1 MDLHML
7 SAASQPDRRRRRSQL
22 ILWLSLWAFLTL
34 VGSALHWSSWIG
46 PSQEPPIVTFLSS
59 SGFKPLSNL
68 SSVLAAPGWI
78 LSTLVLGRLHSSSLL
93 VTLVAHAFA
102 WFAWLSLIAFAV
114 ELWRVLA
121 RLATR
126 PRAAEPATAAS
137 PNGSP
142 TPPGPASLSRRRLL
156 IDAAFVTGAFSSSSA
171 LGYATLVEPFAIGV
185 AHYRVPIR
193 GLDQRLDGLRIVQIG
208 DTHLGPRVR
217 SEFIERA
224 LAEALALKPD
234 VFALVGDYIH
244 AGRRQI
250 EPAARLFRPLIASG
264 IPVVGVMGNHDWY
277 ASGPES
283 AAALRAV
290 GVNMLDNDRLFLDPD
305 RRTLID
311 APVPGAIALCGVG
324 DLWTDHI
331 DVRSAFRDVP
341 GDMPRVLLAHNP
353 DTAEQPVFRDE
364 KLADAV
370 RRVDLMLSGHTH
382 GGQVRLPILG
392 TPIVPSDFGQRYAH
406 GLVQGPVCPVVI
418 TAGIGVSLIPVRFG
432 VPPEIVEITLVRSA

>member
-1 MDLHML
+1 MP
-7 SAASQPDRRRRRSQL
+7 SPASKPNSRRWRRQL
-22 ILWLSLWAFLTL
+22 ALWLALWVFLTL
-34 VGSALHWSSWIG
+34 AGSALHWSSWIG
-46 PSQEPPIVTFLSS
+46 PSQEPPILTFLSS
-59 SGFKPLSNL
+59 SGLKPLSNL

-93 VTLVAHAFA
+93 ITLVAHAIA
-102 WFAWLSLIAFAV
+102 WFTWLSLIALAV
-114 ELWRVLA
+114 SIWRVLA
-121 RLATR
+121 RRTHGPQPVITA
-126 PRAAEPATAAS
+126 PDAAES
-137 PNGSP
+137 
-142 TPPGPASLSRRRLL
+142 PGPASLSRRRLL
-156 IDAAFVTGAFSSSSA
+156 VDAAFVTGAFSSSSA
-171 LGYATLVEPFAIGV
+171 LGYATLVEPFAISI
-185 AHYRVPIR
+185 ARYRVPIR
-193 GLDQRLDGLRIVQIG
+193 GLDSRLDGLRIVQIG

-217 SEFIERA
+217 AEFIETT
-224 LAEALALKPD
+224 LAQALALKPD

-250 EPAARLFRPLIASG
+250 EPAAQLFRPLIASG
-264 IPVVGVMGNHDWY
+264 IPVVAVLGNHDWY

-283 AAALRAV
+283 TAELRAV
-290 GVNMLDNDRLFLDPD
+290 GVNMIDNDRLFLDPD
-305 RRTLID
+305 RRVLID

-341 GDMPRVLLAHNP
+341 SDMPRVLLAHHP
-353 DTAEQPVFRDE
+353 DTAEQNVFRDE
-364 KLADAV
+364 ALAAAS

-418 TAGIGVSLIPVRFG
+418 TAGIGVSLIPVRFR